1 MQSNL
6 QTTVNN
12 TSLQA
17 DQTAI
22 QNIQKPN
29 AEHSIGS
36 ILIKTGKLDHEK
48 TELIL
53 KRQTL
58 KHVRFGE
65 AAIQLG
71 LLKEDDIRFA
81 LARQYHYHYL
91 LPGGDVVGSDEL
103 IAAYQPFS
111 NQAECLRTLRS
122 ELSLRWFTTWPPRKT
137 LSIVSAGS
145 GEGKS
150 YLAANLAIMFSQLG
164 KRTLLI
170 DADMRHGRQHDL
182 FKLPNQNGLST
193 ILSNRS
199 DATSIQQVP
208 AFMDLSLLT
217 AGPTPPNPQELLGR
231 QLFVSLLAYANH
243 EFDVVLIDTPPAIQ
257 YADATTIAVLGGGA
271 LLVTRQDNTR
281 LEDTRKLTDR
291 LNELGVP
298 MVGAVLNNF

>member
-1 MQSNL
+1 MQSKL
-6 QTTVNN
+6 QTTTNN
-12 TSLQA
+12 TSLKSESN
-17 DQTAI
+17 TI
-22 QNIQKPN
+22 QQIQLPD
-29 AEHSIGS
+29 AEHSIGA
-36 ILIKTGKLDHEK
+36 ILVKNGKLDAEK

-53 KRQTL
+53 KRQAL

-81 LARQYHYHYL
+81 LARQYDYYYL
-91 LPGGDVVGSDEL
+91 LPGDVVGSDEL

-111 NQAECLRTLRS
+111 AQAEGLRTLRS
-122 ELSLRWFTTWPPRKT
+122 QLSLRWFTTWPLRKT

-150 YLAANLAIMFSQLG
+150 YLAANLAVMFSQLG

-182 FKLPNQNGLST
+182 FKLSNQTGLST
-193 ILSNRS
+193 MLCNRS
-199 DATSIQQVP
+199 DAKSIQQVP
-208 AFMDLSLLT
+208 AFMDLSVLT

-231 QLFVSLLAYANH
+231 PLFVSLLAYASR
-243 EFDVVLIDTPPAIQ
+243 EFDVVLIDTPPATQ
-257 YADATTIAVLGGGA
+257 YADATTIAVLSAGA
-271 LLVTRQDNTR
+271 LLVTRQDTTR
-281 LEDTRKLTDR
+281 LDDTRKLTDR

-298 MVGAVLNNF
+298 MVGAVLNHF

>member
-12 TSLQA
+12 TSLKA
-17 DQTAI
+17 DKTAI
-22 QNIQKPN
+22 QQIHQPD

-36 ILIKTGKLDHEK
+36 ILIKSGKLDSEK
-48 TELIL
+48 TEIIL
-53 KRQTL
+53 KRQAL

-65 AAIQLG
+65 AAMQLG
-71 LLKEDDIRFA
+71 FLKEDDIRFA
-81 LARQYHYHYL
+81 LARQYHYYYL
-91 LPGGDVVGSDEL
+91 LPGDVVGNDEL

-111 NQAECLRTLRS
+111 HQAECLRTLRS
-122 ELSLRWFTTWPPRKT
+122 QLTLRWFTTWPLRKT
-137 LSIVSAGS
+137 LSIVSSAS

-182 FKLPNQNGLST
+182 FKLPNQSGLST

-199 DATSIQQVP
+199 DATSIQHVP

-217 AGPTPPNPQELLGR
+217 AGPPPPNPQELLGR
-231 QLFVSLLAYANH
+231 QLFVSLLAYASH
-243 EFDVVLIDTPPAIQ
+243 EFDVVLIDTPPATQ
-257 YADATTIAVLGGGA
+257 YADATSIAVMGGGA
-271 LLVTRQDNTR
+271 LLVTRQDSTR
-281 LEDTRKLTDR
+281 LEDTRKITDR
-291 LNELGVP
+291 LTELGVP
-298 MVGAVLNNF
+298 MVGAVLNHF

>member
-12 TSLQA
+12 TSINA
-17 DQTAI
+17 DQTSI
-22 QNIQKPN
+22 HPIKKPN

-36 ILIKTGKLDHEK
+36 ILVKTGKLDAEK

-53 KRQTL
+53 KRQAL

-65 AAIQLG
+65 AAIHLG
-71 LLKEDDIRFA
+71 FLKEDDIRFA
-81 LARQYHYHYL
+81 LARQYDYYYL
-91 LPGGDVVGSDEL
+91 LPDDALGSDEL

-111 NQAECLRTLRS
+111 DQAEGLRTLRS
-122 ELSLRWFTTWPPRKT
+122 QLSLRWFTTWPLKKT
-137 LSIVSAGS
+137 LAIVSSAS

-182 FKLPNQNGLST
+182 FKLPNQSGLST
-193 ILSNRS
+193 ILSDRS
-199 DATSIQQVP
+199 DASSIQRTP

-217 AGPTPPNPQELLGR
+217 SGPPPPNPQELLGR
-231 QLFVSLLAYANH
+231 QLFVSLLAYAGR
-243 EFDVVLIDTPPAIQ
+243 EFDVVLIDTPSATQ

-271 LLVTRQDNTR
+271 LLVTRQDKTH

-291 LNELGVP
+291 LSELGVP
-298 MVGAVLNNF
+298 MVGAVLNHF

>member
-12 TSLQA
+12 TSINA
-17 DQTAI
+17 DQNSFQPI
-22 QNIQKPN
+22 KKPN

-36 ILIKTGKLDHEK
+36 ILVKTGKLDAEK

-53 KRQTL
+53 KRQAL

-65 AAIQLG
+65 AAIHLG
-71 LLKEDDIRFA
+71 FLKEDDIRFA
-81 LARQYHYHYL
+81 LARQYDYYYL
-91 LPGGDVVGSDEL
+91 LPDDALGSDEL

-111 NQAECLRTLRS
+111 DQAEGLRTLRS
-122 ELSLRWFTTWPPRKT
+122 QLSLRWFTTWPLKKT
-137 LSIVSAGS
+137 LSIVSSGS

-150 YLAANLAIMFSQLG
+150 YLAANLAIMFSQLS

-182 FKLPNQNGLST
+182 FKLPNQSGLST
-193 ILSNRS
+193 ILSDRS
-199 DATSIQQVP
+199 DASSIQQTP
-208 AFMDLSLLT
+208 AFMNLSVLT
-217 AGPTPPNPQELLGR
+217 SGPPPPNPQELLGR
-231 QLFVSLLAYANH
+231 PLFVSLLAYASH
-243 EFDVVLIDTPPAIQ
+243 EFDVVLIDTPSSTQ

-271 LLVTRQDNTR
+271 LLVTRQDKTH

-291 LNELGVP
+291 LTELGVP
-298 MVGAVLNNF
+298 MVGAVLNHF

>member
-12 TSLQA
+12 TSLKA
-17 DQTAI
+17 DKTAI
-22 QNIQKPN
+22 QQIHQPD

-36 ILIKTGKLDHEK
+36 ILIKSGKLDSEK
-48 TELIL
+48 TEIIL
-53 KRQTL
+53 KRQAL

-65 AAIQLG
+65 AAMQLG
-71 LLKEDDIRFA
+71 FLKEDDIRFA
-81 LARQYHYHYL
+81 LARQYHYYYL
-91 LPGGDVVGSDEL
+91 LPGDVVGNDEL

-111 NQAECLRTLRS
+111 HQAECLRTLRS
-122 ELSLRWFTTWPPRKT
+122 QLTLRWFTTWPLRKT
-137 LSIVSAGS
+137 LSIVSSAS

-182 FKLPNQNGLST
+182 FKLPNQSGLST

-199 DATSIQQVP
+199 DATSIQHVP

-217 AGPTPPNPQELLGR
+217 AGPPPPNPQELLGR
-231 QLFVSLLAYANH
+231 QLFVSLLAYASH
-243 EFDVVLIDTPPAIQ
+243 EFDVVLIDTPPATQ
-257 YADATTIAVLGGGA
+257 YADATSIAVLGGGA
-271 LLVTRQDNTR
+271 LLVTRQDSTR
-281 LEDTRKLTDR
+281 LEDTRKITDR
-291 LNELGVP
+291 LTELGVP
-298 MVGAVLNNF
+298 MVGAVLNHF

>member
-12 TSLQA
+12 TSLKA
-17 DQTAI
+17 DKTAI
-22 QNIQKPN
+22 QQIHQPD

-36 ILIKTGKLDHEK
+36 ILIKSGKLDSEK
-48 TELIL
+48 TEIIL
-53 KRQTL
+53 KRQAL

-65 AAIQLG
+65 AAMQLG
-71 LLKEDDIRFA
+71 YLKEDDIRFA
-81 LARQYHYHYL
+81 LARQYHYYYL
-91 LPGGDVVGSDEL
+91 LPGDVVGNDEL

-111 NQAECLRTLRS
+111 HQAECLRTLRS
-122 ELSLRWFTTWPPRKT
+122 QLTLRWFTTWPLRKT
-137 LSIVSAGS
+137 LSIVSSAS

-182 FKLPNQNGLST
+182 FKLPNQSGLST

-199 DATSIQQVP
+199 DATSIQHVP

-217 AGPTPPNPQELLGR
+217 AGPPPPNPQELLGR
-231 QLFVSLLAYANH
+231 QLFVSLLAYASH
-243 EFDVVLIDTPPAIQ
+243 EFDVVLIDTPPATQ
-257 YADATTIAVLGGGA
+257 YADATSIAVLGGGA
-271 LLVTRQDNTR
+271 LLVTRQDSTR
-281 LEDTRKLTDR
+281 LEDTRKITDR
-291 LNELGVP
+291 LTELGVP
-298 MVGAVLNNF
+298 MVGAVLNHF